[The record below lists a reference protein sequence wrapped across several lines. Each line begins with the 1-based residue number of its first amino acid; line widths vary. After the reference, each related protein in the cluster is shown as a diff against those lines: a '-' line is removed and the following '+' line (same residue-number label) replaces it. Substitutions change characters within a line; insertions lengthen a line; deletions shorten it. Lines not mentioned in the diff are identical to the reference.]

1 MGSLPTRKRRKHTHK
16 EKEEACQQG
25 RGERLNKKR
34 RGLQRG
40 RSRGPGLAGICSFLE
55 VILYEE
61 WTRDYSGRLVFL
73 P

>member
-1 MGSLPTRKRRKHTHK
+1 MEGATKRQD
-16 EKEEACQQG
+16 EAE
-25 RGERLNKKR
+25 RERLTKKKE
-34 RGLQRG
+34 QR
-40 RSRGPGLAGICSFLE
+40 PGVGGVCSFLE